1 MQFIYVYNNYKFIII
16 INFLTGALGNDT
28 IVGDPLFTVP
38 LYLPNNRLKQVSLCY
53 EIHGAVNK
61 VFNLVSD
68 RCVSV
73 NAMYISMNNP
83 DLGNVISTI
92 GVKAVDNKGRCIDIV
107 VSLSEQCIPL
117 VDSQPLMY
125 YNKYGISVIKRNSQ
139 RKVSLS
145 VPNCENEQLVMWIL
159 CKTIAGQE
167 LIDFEITRG
176 LNLRPTSHGLIG
188 KSIIYICYTLV

>member
-1 MQFIYVYNNYKFIII
+1 
-16 INFLTGALGNDT
+16 
-28 IVGDPLFTVP
+28 
-38 LYLPNNRLKQVSLCY
+38 
-53 EIHGAVNK
+53 
-61 VFNLVSD
+61 
-68 RCVSV
+68 
-73 NAMYISMNNP
+73 MNNP

-107 VSLSEQCIPL
+107 VSLSEQCILL
-117 VDSQPLMY
+117 VESQPLMY
-125 YNKYGISVIKRNSQ
+125 YNKYGISVVKHNSQ

-167 LIDFEITRG
+167 MIDFEISRG

-188 KSIIYICYTLV
+188 KSIIYVCYLLV